1 MKHRKNSK
9 YFMYLLISL
18 LATSFLIFSSVSK
31 VSAQTNDDPVI
42 EPFHPPSKGAEHGI
56 FWGTSG
62 FNTQPEANYYIK
74 RGESVS
80 INSNF
85 VRYIGWFSW
94 WGTSKYDWYENIDGK
109 GWQRLNRDSA
119 SMKVQT
125 NKDSK
130 VHDIYYQAINT
141 FRNDTYY
148 SEMAHVHVLSNE
160 IKAESVTIEP
170 NKNYL
175 YSTKDNKLFDNWTYI
190 NDETKP
196 QDSTGKLQWTLG
208 EFKGKD
214 TVPETENKLATV
226 NTSGLITAKNGAV
239 GVLNVTGY
247 IVNEDGTSVS
257 DTKKLRIGG
266 GLEDQ
271 TGHVK
276 QKATFNIETGKSIA
290 RDNETAQID
299 IKWHRVKDKKDTI
312 VAGNKNNQ
320 LSMTTD
326 VLDESDSHNEYYA
339 IITAGNSQLRT
350 NNAHLKVLPPI
361 DPMVHLDS
369 KMENVSFPKGNSD
382 NKTLHHV
389 TNDDVVKYTMTL
401 KNGGIKNLKKSTLK
415 LPLNQHTEVASIKF
429 DGVENNKHSFN
440 TVEKSLEVPID
451 DLEQDHEHK
460 VEIET
465 KTKGINDE
473 HSYSFKPILS
483 GFYDDMTHKY
493 ESDGD
498 LLTLHYTD
506 DRIAAEFKKIHF
518 QPVALFEREK
528 YKFRTSET
536 VAPNPVVSIR
546 DSRRNR
552 VPVKV
557 TVKQTTNFINGKNI
571 LDANLLF
578 VSQNAQP
585 VSLNEKVTVAQTD
598 REQPLQ
604 SITWDESHGLILH
617 VDNTKARP
625 PGNYSATLVWNIE
638 NAP

>member
-9 YFMYLLISL
+9 YFIYLLISL
-18 LATSFLIFSSVSK
+18 LTASFLIVSSVSK
-31 VSAQTNDDPVI
+31 VSAQTSDDPGI
-42 EPFHPPSKGAEHGI
+42 EPFHPPSKSAEHGI

-62 FNTQPEANYYIK
+62 FSTQPEANYYIK

-85 VRYIGWFSW
+85 VRYIGLFSW

-109 GWQRLNRDSA
+109 GWKRLNKDSA

-130 VHDIYYQAINT
+130 VRDIYYQAINT

-148 SEMAHVHVLSNE
+148 SKMAHVHVLSNE

-190 NDETKP
+190 NDVTKP

-208 EFKGKD
+208 VFKGKE
-214 TVPETENKLATV
+214 TVSVTENELATV
-226 NTSGLITAKNGAV
+226 NPSGLVTAKNGV
-239 GVLNVTGY
+239 MGTLSVTGY

-257 DTKKLRIGG
+257 DTKQIRIGG

-271 TGHVK
+271 KSHVK
-276 QKATFNIETGKSIA
+276 QRATFNIETGRSVA
-290 RDNETAQID
+290 RDNETAQTD
-299 IKWHRVKDKKDTI
+299 ITWHRKKADKDTI
-312 VAGNKNNQ
+312 VASNRDNP
-320 LSMTTD
+320 LSMTTEI
-326 VLDESDSHNEYYA
+326 LNESDDNNRYYA
-339 IITAGNSQLRT
+339 IIEAGKFTVKT
-350 NNAHLKVLPPI
+350 NEARLHVLPPI
-361 DPMVHLDS
+361 DPTVHLETR
-369 KMENVSFPKGNSD
+369 MENISFPKGNSD

-401 KNGGIKNLKKSTLK
+401 KNGGIKNLKKSLLK
-415 LPLNQHTEVASIKF
+415 LPLSQHTEVVAIKF
-429 DGVENNKHSFN
+429 DGIEHNNHSFN
-440 TVEKSLEVPID
+440 TIEKSLEVPID
-451 DLEQDHEHK
+451 DLEHNHEHK

-465 KTKGINDE
+465 KTKGVNDE

-483 GFYDDMTHKY
+483 GFYDDMKHKY

-518 QPVALFEREK
+518 QPVTPFEREK

-557 TVKQTTNFINGKNI
+557 TVKQTTNFVNGENV
-571 LDANLLF
+571 LDANLFF
-578 VSQNAQP
+578 VSQNSQP
-585 VSLNEKVTVAQTD
+585 ISLNEKVTIAQTD

-617 VDNTKARP
+617 VDNTKAKP

>member
-18 LATSFLIFSSVSK
+18 LATSFLFFPSVSE
-31 VSAQTNDDPVI
+31 VSAQTNDDQGV

-109 GWQRLNRDSA
+109 GWKRLNKDSA

-130 VHDIYYQAINT
+130 VKNIYYQAINT

-160 IKAESVTIEP
+160 IKAESVKIEP
-170 NKNYL
+170 NKDYL

-190 NDETKP
+190 DDVTTPK
-196 QDSTGKLQWTLG
+196 DSTGKLQWTLG
-208 EFKGKD
+208 ELKGKE
-214 TVPETENKLATV
+214 TVPVTENELATV
-226 NTSGLITAKNGAV
+226 NSSGLVTAKNGAM
-239 GVLNVTGY
+239 GTLNVTGY

-257 DTKKLRIGG
+257 DTKQIRIGG

-271 TGHVK
+271 TSHVK
-276 QKATFNIETGKSIA
+276 KKATFNIETGRSIA
-290 RDNETAQID
+290 RGNETAKID
-299 IKWHRVKDKKDTI
+299 IKWHRIKANKDTF
-312 VAGNKNNQ
+312 VAGDKDNP
-320 LSMTTD
+320 LSMTTNI
-326 VLDESDSHNEYYA
+326 LDESDDNNQYYA
-339 IITAGNSQLRT
+339 IITAGDAYVKT
-350 NNAHLKVLPPI
+350 NYAHLHVLPPI
-361 DPMVHLDS
+361 DPTVHLETR
-369 KMENVSFPKGNSD
+369 MENISFPKGNSD

-401 KNGGIKNLKKSTLK
+401 KNGGIKNLKKSLLK
-415 LPLNQHTEVASIKF
+415 LPLNQHTEVTAIKF
-429 DGVENNKHSFN
+429 DGLEHNNHSFN
-440 TVEKSLEVPID
+440 TIEKSLEVSID
-451 DLEQDHEHK
+451 DLEHDHEHK

-465 KTKGINDE
+465 KTKGVNDE

-483 GFYDDMTHKY
+483 GFYDDMKHKY

-506 DRIAAEFKKIHF
+506 DQIAAEFKKIHF
-518 QPVALFEREK
+518 QPVTPFEREK

-557 TVKQTTNFINGKNI
+557 TVKQTTNFINGENV
-571 LDANLLF
+571 LDANLFF

-585 VSLNEKVTVAQTD
+585 ISLNEKVTVAQTD
-598 REQPLQ
+598 RDQPLQ

-617 VDNTKARP
+617 VDNTKAKP